1 MIKAVIFDCF
11 GVLAT
16 DKWGAFVDS
25 LPDDADL
32 EAARQA
38 HREYSAGFI
47 DKDEV
52 GARIREATGKDFT
65 EVEDMHESLAKNT
78 GLLAYIAELHQRG
91 LKLGILSNVGS
102 NWIRDTFLTPEEAN
116 LFDDFVLSYEVGL
129 LKPDPQMFELAA
141 ERLGIETGEAV
152 MVDDK
157 ERYCI
162 AATDIGMKAVQFESL
177 AQFKADLEKL
187 LA

>member
-52 GARIREATGKDFT
+52 GARIREATG
-65 EVEDMHESLAKNT
+65 E
-78 GLLAYIAELHQRG
+78 G
-91 LKLGILSNVGS
+91 
-102 NWIRDTFLTPEEAN
+102 
-116 LFDDFVLSYEVGL
+116 
-129 LKPDPQMFELAA
+129 
-141 ERLGIETGEAV
+141 
-152 MVDDK
+152 
-157 ERYCI
+157 
-162 AATDIGMKAVQFESL
+162 
-177 AQFKADLEKL
+177 
-187 LA
+187 